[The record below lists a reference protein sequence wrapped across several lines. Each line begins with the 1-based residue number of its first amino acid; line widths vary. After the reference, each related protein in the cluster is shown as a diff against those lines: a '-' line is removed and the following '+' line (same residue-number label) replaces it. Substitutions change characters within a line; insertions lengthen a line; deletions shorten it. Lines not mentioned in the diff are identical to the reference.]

1 MSISSSLPTPFEG
14 PAPMQR
20 LWNAQ
25 TGRYL
30 HLSGSGETRDET
42 YSWLGYKYQANN
54 LRIET
59 VKRGD
64 PWPYTLQSR
73 DYHVPGKEGGWA

>member
-1 MSISSSLPTPFEG
+1 MSLSPNLPTPFEG

-25 TGRYL
+25 TRRYL
-30 HLSGSGETRDET
+30 HLSGSGETKDEA

-54 LRIET
+54 LRIQT
-59 VKRGD
+59 LKRGEL
-64 PWPYTLQSR
+64 WPYTLHSREDYIASR
-73 DYHVPGKEGGWA
+73 DRGWA

>member
-14 PAPMQR
+14 TAPIQR

-25 TGRYL
+25 TGCYL
-30 HLSGSGETRDET
+30 HLSGHGETKDET

-54 LRIET
+54 LRIQT
-59 VKRGD
+59 LKRGD

-73 DYHVPGKEGGWA
+73 EDYVPVKEGGWA